1 MKPANLLK
9 SILETIK
16 RLNRLDLNQGALDI
30 CDRQELADS
39 FGQNAGTLDL
49 KEIEIL
55 ADEVNKLADLVR
67 TIQEEKEELKR
78 QLNCKEKVANL
89 VLEYET
95 KFRAIYQTEPSC
107 IKILDKEGRLLE
119 MNPAGLA
126 MIEADEFELVKEI
139 NIVDLINKEY
149 HKPYLD
155 LIKKVFE
162 GESAKL
168 TIEITGLKGGT
179 KWMEN
184 NAVPMKDNQGN
195 IVSML
200 VVSHD
205 ISEIIKAQNDLLK
218 SNERYH
224 LVEKATN
231 DSIWELDI
239 VHGIVVRTGKGFEKL
254 FGYQNDKQNNEELH
268 YKNLVHP
275 QDLNSLLSSLETAI
289 ANKNEHYWE
298 HDHRFLKSNGEY
310 AYVHDR
316 AYIIR
321 NNKGVAL
328 KLIGATQDVTD
339 RVKHLMEIE
348 NQNTKLK
355 EIAWMQS
362 HLVRAPLA
370 RMMGIVQVLQEEEL
384 NSEDFKNWVSHF
396 VSSSAELD
404 NIIKDITSKS
414 IGLSDD
420 LGL

>member
-1 MKPANLLK
+1 
-9 SILETIK
+9 
-16 RLNRLDLNQGALDI
+16 LDLNKGALDI
-30 CDRQELADS
+30 LDRPELGDS
-39 FGQNAGTLDL
+39 IGQNSEILDL

-55 ADEVNKLADLVR
+55 AYEVNKLADLVR
-67 TIQEEKEELKR
+67 TILEEKEELKR
-78 QLNCKEKVANL
+78 QLNCTEEMANL
-89 VLEYET
+89 VLEYEA
-95 KFRAIYQTEPSC
+95 KYRAIYKSEPSC

-126 MIEADEFELVKEI
+126 MIEADGFEVVKDK
-139 NIVDLINKEY
+139 NIFDLINKEY

-162 GESAKL
+162 GESVKL
-168 TIEITGLKGGT
+168 TIEIKGLKGGSR
-179 KWMEN
+179 WMEN

-224 LVEKATN
+224 WVSKATN

-239 VHGIVVRTGKGFEKL
+239 VQGNVVRTGKGFEKL
-254 FGYQNDKQNNEELH
+254 FGYQNDMQNNEELN

-321 NNKGVAL
+321 NNEGVAL
-328 KLIGATQDVTD
+328 KLIGATQDITD
-339 RVKHLMEIE
+339 KVKHIIEIE
-348 NQNTKLK
+348 NQNAKLR

-370 RMMGIVQVLQEEEL
+370 RMIGIVQVLQEEDL
-384 NSEDFKNWVSHF
+384 NSEDFKNWVTHF
-396 VSSSAELD
+396 VSSSVELD
-404 NIIKDITSKS
+404 NIIKDITIKS
-414 IGLSDD
+414 IGLNDD
-420 LGL
+420 L